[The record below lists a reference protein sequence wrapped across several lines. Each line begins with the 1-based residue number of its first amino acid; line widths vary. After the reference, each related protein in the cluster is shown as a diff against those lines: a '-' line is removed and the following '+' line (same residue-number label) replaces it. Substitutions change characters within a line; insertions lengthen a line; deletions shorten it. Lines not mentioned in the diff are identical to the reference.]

1 MSEQK
6 QRNKEKIGMKQNF
19 IRTTDKSTSEMLASL
34 GFQQVDSANGI
45 YTFLN
50 VGNAQ
55 FSENIDNSKI
65 QYSNNL
71 CI

>member
-1 MSEQK
+1 
-6 QRNKEKIGMKQNF
+6 MKQNF
-19 IRTTDKSTSEMLASL
+19 IKTADKSTAETLKNL
-34 GFQQVDSANGI
+34 NYQQVDYSNGI

-50 VGNAQ
+50 TDKMQ
-55 FSENIDNSKI
+55 FSDDIDKSKI

>member
-1 MSEQK
+1 
-6 QRNKEKIGMKQNF
+6 MKQNF
-19 IRTTDKSTSEMLASL
+19 IKTSDESTAETLKNL
-34 GFQQVDSANGI
+34 NYQQVDFSNGI

-50 VGNAQ
+50 TDKIQ
-55 FSENIDNSKI
+55 FSDDIDKSKI

>member
-1 MSEQK
+1 
-6 QRNKEKIGMKQNF
+6 MKQNF
-19 IRTTDKSTSEMLASL
+19 IKTSDETTADILINL
-34 GFQQVDSANGI
+34 GFQQVDFSSGI

-50 VGNAQ
+50 ADKMQ
-55 FSENIDNSKI
+55 FSDDIDKSKI

>member
-1 MSEQK
+1 
-6 QRNKEKIGMKQNF
+6 MKQNF
-19 IRTTDKSTSEMLASL
+19 IKTSDKPTADILLNL
-34 GFQQVDSANGI
+34 GFQQVDFSSAI

-50 VGNAQ
+50 TDKMQ
-55 FSENIDNSKI
+55 FSDDIDKSKI

>member
-1 MSEQK
+1 
-6 QRNKEKIGMKQNF
+6 MKQNF
-19 IRTTDKSTSEMLASL
+19 IKTSDETTADILINL
-34 GFQQVDSANGI
+34 GFQQVDFSSGI

-50 VGNAQ
+50 TDKIQ
-55 FSENIDNSKI
+55 FSDDIDKSKI